1 MLIDGETI
9 YIMTKKIELNQKKLI
24 WFFFIK
30 KKKKK
35 LGLFLGFFGVASW
48 TFFIKK
54 LFMMIKKTQEKHTF

>member
-35 LGLFLGFFGVASW
+35 LGLFLGFFGVAS
-48 TFFIKK
+48 
-54 LFMMIKKTQEKHTF
+54 

>member
-1 MLIDGETI
+1 
-9 YIMTKKIELNQKKLI
+9 
-24 WFFFIK
+24 
-30 KKKKK
+30 